1 MKKTILSS
9 DLEYASFIL
18 KKGGVIVFPTETV
31 WGIGADSRNWT
42 ACKEIYQIKN
52 RPRDNPLIVHIDS
65 IDKIYQITNIN
76 SKYQNLIQN
85 FTPGPI
91 SFVLSLK
98 DKTIFS
104 NGLDT
109 ICVRIPHHKKFREL
123 LKLSNI
129 PISAPSA
136 NISGK
141 PSITSYKTAVE
152 VFDGKVDFIL
162 EGEDSDIGV
171 ESTVLSL
178 INDVSILR
186 PGMITYDDLLPF
198 LPELK
203 EYTFFKDL
211 TPISPGM
218 KYRHYSPES
227 EVLLLDKNTIP
238 KDNSALIGFEELK
251 IDYFIKVENNLDYM
265 KNLYTFF
272 IECDKRKIS
281 TAYCANPLKDKYES
295 VLLNRIL
302 KAISK

>member
-9 DLEYASFIL
+9 DLEHASFIL
-18 KKGGVIVFPTETV
+18 KKGGILVFPTETV
-31 WGIGADSRNWT
+31 WGIGADSRNWS
-42 ACKEIYQIKN
+42 ACNEIYKIKN
-52 RPRDNPLIVHIDS
+52 RPSDNPLIVHVDS
-65 IDKIYQITNIN
+65 IEKIDQIVNLN
-76 SKYQNLIQN
+76 PKYKNLIQT

-91 SFVLSLK
+91 SFVLGQK

-109 ICVRIPHHKKFREL
+109 ICVRIPYHKKFRDL
-123 LKLSNI
+123 LRIANI

-141 PSITSYKTAVE
+141 PSITNYKTAVE
-152 VFDGKVDFIL
+152 VFYGKVDFIL

-178 INDVSILR
+178 LKEPKILR
-186 PGMITYDDLLPF
+186 PGMITLDDLLPY
-198 LPELK
+198 LNELK
-203 EYTFFKDL
+203 EYTSANDSIPL
-211 TPISPGM
+211 SPGM

-238 KDNSALIGFEELK
+238 KDNSALIGFEALK
-251 IDYFIKVENNLDYM
+251 LDYFIKVENNIDYM
-265 KNLYTFF
+265 KKLYSFF
-272 IECDKRKIS
+272 IECDKRKIT
-281 TAYCANPLKDKYES
+281 TAYCAFPKKDKYES
-295 VLLNRIL
+295 VLLNRIS